1 MQQPGGHA
9 TPVVTFRTNY
19 IRRDELVC
27 LKIGHV
33 SKLSDM
39 ATNTPARRRFL
50 ELLVSVAVLHAVA
63 IALYYAL
70 DIPLARTSAQRTFA
84 WTWMGL
90 TVVVVLI
97 GVQRLKRARRAQ
109 ITARR

>member
-1 MQQPGGHA
+1 
-9 TPVVTFRTNY
+9 VVTIRTSY
-19 IRRDELVC
+19 IRRDELAC
-27 LKIGHV
+27 LKIGHA

-39 ATNTPARRRFL
+39 APNPPARRRFL
-50 ELLVSVAVLHAVA
+50 ELLASVALLHAVA

-70 DIPLARTSAQRTFA
+70 DIPLADARTQRAFA

-109 ITARR
+109 LTARR